1 MEDVNERLMEA
12 AEGGAEAELKA
23 LLMDS
28 GCNALATDKWGWT
41 ALMWAAYGGSEA
53 CVRLLLPVSYT
64 RAKDENEQ
72 TALMWASRYGH
83 DACVRLLLPVSDVL
97 ATCSGGLTALMWA
110 AAYGHKGCVQL
121 ILPVS
126 NALGE
131 GCQTASNCAHD
142 HGHESVAYFIDAYIL
157 AQSERDFIEAA
168 AGSGA
173 PNKTSGPRV

>member
-41 ALMWAAYGGSEA
+41 ALMWAAYGGSE
-53 CVRLLLPVSYT
+53 
-64 RAKDENEQ
+64 
-72 TALMWASRYGH
+72 
-83 DACVRLLLPVSDVL
+83 ACVRLLLPVSDVL